1 MREGEPGFARLSRPM
16 TQVSGKTSVYIALA
30 SNLAIAVTKF
40 CAAAFTGSSAML
52 SEGVHSLVDTVNE
65 LLLLYGIRRA
75 ARPADINHPFG
86 HGRELYF
93 WSFIVALL
101 VLVFGAA
108 VACYEGVSHMLRPE
122 PMRNV
127 LANYIVLGASFLF
140 EGSSW
145 WVALQAFR
153 ATQGKQGYLE
163 AFRNS
168 KDPTTFTVLF
178 EDSAALLGLLIAA
191 AGIAAAQIW
200 RAPWLD
206 GLASVGIGLVLL
218 VSSLLLARE
227 TKGLLIGESA
237 HPRLREAILGIAR
250 VDRDVRHANGVLTVQ
265 LGPNQIVA
273 ALSVEFREELGT
285 RQIESCVDRIE
296 AAIKRAQPEV
306 TTLFVKPQKAE
317 TWRTRVGRLSA
328 ARDAD

>member
-1 MREGEPGFARLSRPM
+1 MP
-16 TQVSGKTSVYIALA
+16 QVSGKTSVYVALA

-40 CAAAFTGSSAML
+40 AAAEFTGSSAML

-75 ARPADINHPFG
+75 ARPPDIKHPLG

-101 VLVFGAA
+101 VLIFGAA
-108 VACYEGVSHMLRPE
+108 VACYQGISHMLRPE
-122 PMRNV
+122 PMRNP
-127 LANYIVLGASFLF
+127 LTNYIVLGVSFLF

-145 WVALQAFR
+145 WIGLKAFR
-153 ATQGKQGYLE
+153 ASQGNQGFFE

-191 AGIAAAQIW
+191 VGIAAAQVW
-200 RAPWLD
+200 DAPRLD
-206 GLASVGIGLVLL
+206 GLASIGIALVLL

-227 TKGLLIGESA
+227 TKDLLIGEPA
-237 HPRLREAILGIAR
+237 RQHLRDAILRIAAA
-250 VDRDVRHANGVLTVQ
+250 DHDVLHANGVLTVQ
-265 LGPNQIVA
+265 LGPHQIVA
-273 ALSVEFREELGT
+273 GLSIEFREELST
-285 RQIESCVDRIE
+285 NQIECCVERIE

-306 TTLFVKPQKAE
+306 TSIFVKPQNAE
-317 TWRTRVGRLSA
+317 TWRARAGRLSA
-328 ARDAD
+328 DPSELSEYEP

>member
-1 MREGEPGFARLSRPM
+1 MP
-16 TQVSGKTSVYIALA
+16 QVTGKTSVYVALA

-52 SEGVHSLVDTVNE
+52 SEGVHSLVDTTNE

-75 ARPADINHPFG
+75 ARPADINHPLG

-93 WSFIVALL
+93 WSFMVALL

-108 VACYEGVSHMLRPE
+108 VAGYEGMSHILQPE
-122 PMRNV
+122 PMRNP
-127 LANYIVLGASFLF
+127 LTNYVVLGFSFVF
-140 EGSSW
+140 EGISW
-145 WVALQAFR
+145 WMGLKAFR
-153 ATQGKQGYLE
+153 ASQGKQGFFE

-178 EDSAALLGLLIAA
+178 EDTAALLGLVIAA
-191 AGIAAAQIW
+191 AGIAAAQVW
-200 RAPWLD
+200 NAPWLD
-206 GLASVGIGLVLL
+206 GLASIGIACVLL

-227 TKGLLIGESA
+227 TKGLLIGEPARPHMRKS
-237 HPRLREAILGIAR
+237 ILHIAAA
-250 VDRDVRHANGVLTVQ
+250 DPDVRHANGVITVQ

-273 ALSVEFREELGT
+273 ALSIEFHDALST
-285 RQIESCVDRIE
+285 DQIESCVDRIE

-306 TTLFVKPQKAE
+306 TTLFVKPQKAA
-317 TWRTRVGRLSA
+317 TWNTRVGRLKAESPEGSELES
-328 ARDAD
+328 